1 LPEITGLVPSGPLND
16 APMREAI
23 RRYAAA
29 VLTERETD
37 YSAVTSILRKDL
49 PRMRGGRVILDSSA
63 DQLSATVDAVMRMEN
78 THLVIQGPP
87 GSGKTFTSAHAIV
100 SLLAEN
106 KRVGV
111 MSMSHKAINN
121 LLKTVEEVAA
131 ERGVQF
137 AGIKKA
143 SKDEDCLC
151 GNVITDSDDNDEV
164 CGGDHGLIGGTAW
177 LFSRPEMDQKL
188 DYLFVDEAGQV
199 SLADIVATGLSAKNF
214 VLVGDQMQL
223 GQPTKGK
230 HPGGSGVSGLD
241 YLMGAWATVP
251 DDRGVFL
258 EHTWRMHPTLCR
270 FISDAFYDGK
280 LRSAECTFGQRLE
293 LDDYLGGTLGRFGL
307 RFVAVDHKGNTQR
320 SEEEA
325 ARLKDAYHAL
335 LGRPWTNQKGE
346 MRPMTTED
354 VLVVSPYNMQVNL
367 LKRTLPLGARVG
379 TVDKFQG
386 QEAAVVLVSMAASDA
401 DSAPRGIDF
410 LFEKNRLNVAISR
423 ARCLSVMFCSPALL
437 DVVCADL
444 GRMTLVSTVCWA
456 NESTLSQ
463 TWREEAR

>member
-1 LPEITGLVPSGPLND
+1 
-16 APMREAI
+16 MREAI

-37 YSAVTSILRKDL
+37 YLAVTSILRKDL
-49 PRMRGGRVILDSSA
+49 PLMRGGRVILDSSA
-63 DQLSATVDAVMRMEN
+63 DQLSATVDAVVRMEN

-131 ERGVQF
+131 ERGVSF
-137 AGIKKA
+137 TGIKKA

-151 GNVITDSDDNDEV
+151 GIVITDSDNNDEV

-199 SLADIVATGLSAKNF
+199 SLADIVATGLSAKNI

-241 YLMGAWATVP
+241 Y
-251 DDRGVFL
+251 
-258 EHTWRMHPTLCR
+258 
-270 FISDAFYDGK
+270 
-280 LRSAECTFGQRLE
+280 
-293 LDDYLGGTLGRFGL
+293 
-307 RFVAVDHKGNTQR
+307 
-320 SEEEA
+320 
-325 ARLKDAYHAL
+325 
-335 LGRPWTNQKGE
+335 
-346 MRPMTTED
+346 
-354 VLVVSPYNMQVNL
+354 
-367 LKRTLPLGARVG
+367 
-379 TVDKFQG
+379 
-386 QEAAVVLVSMAASDA
+386 
-401 DSAPRGIDF
+401 
-410 LFEKNRLNVAISR
+410 
-423 ARCLSVMFCSPALL
+423 
-437 DVVCADL
+437 
-444 GRMTLVSTVCWA
+444 
-456 NESTLSQ
+456 
-463 TWREEAR
+463 